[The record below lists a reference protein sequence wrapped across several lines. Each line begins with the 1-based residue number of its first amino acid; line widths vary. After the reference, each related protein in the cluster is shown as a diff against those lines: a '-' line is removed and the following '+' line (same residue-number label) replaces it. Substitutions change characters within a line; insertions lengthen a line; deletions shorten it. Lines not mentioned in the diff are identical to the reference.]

1 MYVKKEQYKQYTGNV
16 LLCVVTMCILCD
28 LPFNTPADPGIVRTA
43 KSTSTIK
50 YTSKHKKYA
59 CNYK

>member
-1 MYVKKEQYKQYTGNV
+1 MSRKSSAKIIYTGNV

-43 KSTSTIK
+43 KSTSIIK
-50 YTSKHKKYA
+50 
-59 CNYK
+59 